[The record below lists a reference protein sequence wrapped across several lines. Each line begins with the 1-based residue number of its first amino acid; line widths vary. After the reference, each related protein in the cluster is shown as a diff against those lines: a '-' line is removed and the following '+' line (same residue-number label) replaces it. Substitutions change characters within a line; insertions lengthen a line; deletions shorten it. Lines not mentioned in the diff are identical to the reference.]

1 MKVWRFYKKPEKDT
15 SDKRYDLYALTNK
28 KEFAKVFQEQRDMSK
43 FIKRC
48 SDEEISTYSELANSN
63 RENVL
68 DMYKLTT
75 RTIYDNGLIG
85 INKVKVVCTEYES
98 QVVKEEGETAS
109 EFSLE
114 EYWRGVVHYKAYK
127 KKIQNA
133 LRVLQYIQFYK
144 LFNNPITTNIDP
156 TDDDYDVPDVEID
169 EVGALIKIFGDTF
182 K

>member
-1 MKVWRFYKKPEKDT
+1 
-15 SDKRYDLYALTNK
+15 
-28 KEFAKVFQEQRDMSK
+28 
-43 FIKRC
+43 
-48 SDEEISTYSELANSN
+48 
-63 RENVL
+63 
-68 DMYKLTT
+68 MYKLTT
-75 RTIYDNGLIG
+75 RTIYDNGLIR

-114 EYWRGVVHYKAYK
+114 EYWRGVIHHKAYK

-133 LRVLQYIQFYK
+133 LRILQYIQFYK
-144 LFNNPITTNIDP
+144 LFNTPITTNIDP
-156 TDDDYDVPDVEID
+156 TDDDYDAPDVEID